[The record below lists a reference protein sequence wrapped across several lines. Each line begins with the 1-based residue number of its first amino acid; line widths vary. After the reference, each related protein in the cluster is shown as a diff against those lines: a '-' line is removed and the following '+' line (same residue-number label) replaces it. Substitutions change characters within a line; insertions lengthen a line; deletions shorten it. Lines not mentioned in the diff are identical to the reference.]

1 MHKLP
6 TENLYFN
13 MKKLSLYI
21 FLVLMWC
28 NVGFAEKISFL
39 DIKIGD
45 KITDHF
51 TSNQIN
57 KYYMDDE
64 ENTTNSKGERVY
76 GREVI
81 YSFIAIANDREIFK
95 EDYSNSG
102 IQIYYK
108 NETDKI
114 VSFGKVDMATNLN
127 NCILERN
134 KDASNYKKKNRITS
148 LFNKDEGT
156 HKFPDGMA
164 DHYVSFSGKEKFF
177 SFRCYVYPDGAIT
190 KRYQVGTY
198 KFNDYVFEKFNN

>member
-1 MHKLP
+1 MTL
-6 TENLYFN
+6 
-13 MKKLSLYI
+13 MKQLSLYI

-81 YSFIAIANDREIFK
+81 YSFLAIIDDREIFK

-102 IQIYYK
+102 IQIYYE

-114 VSFGKVDMATNLN
+114 VSFGKVDMATDLSS
-127 NCILERN
+127 CIIERN
-134 KDASNYKKKNRITS
+134 KDVANYTKKNRITS
-148 LFNKDEGT
+148 LFNKDEDT
-156 HKFPDGMA
+156 HKFPDGMV
-164 DHYVSFSGKEKFF
+164 DHYVSFYGKDKLF
-177 SFRCYVYPDGAIT
+177 SFRCYVYPDGDIT
-190 KRYQVGTY
+190 KRFQAGTW
-198 KFNDYVFEKFNN
+198 KFNEYIFEKFNN

>member
-1 MHKLP
+1 MLSQIVIA
-6 TENLYFN
+6 

-21 FLVLMWC
+21 FLVLMFC

-81 YSFIAIANDREIFK
+81 YSFLAIIDDREIFK

-102 IQIYYK
+102 IQIYYE
-108 NETDKI
+108 ND
-114 VSFGKVDMATNLN
+114 NLQN
-127 NCILERN
+127 ISI
-134 KDASNYKKKNRITS
+134 SNY
-148 LFNKDEGT
+148 LKDVIC
-156 HKFPDGMA
+156 
-164 DHYVSFSGKEKFF
+164 VSQE
-177 SFRCYVYPDGAIT
+177 T
-190 KRYQVGTY
+190 KRPFFKSVYQ
-198 KFNDYVFEKFNN
+198 

>member
-1 MHKLP
+1 MTL
-6 TENLYFN
+6 

-28 NVGFAEKISFL
+28 NVGFAEEISFL

-57 KYYMDDE
+57 KHYMDDE
-64 ENTTNSKGERVY
+64 ENTTNLKGERVY

-81 YSFIAIANDREIFK
+81 YSFIVIIDDREIFK

-114 VSFGKVDMATNLN
+114 VSFGKVDIATDLRS
-127 NCILERN
+127 CIVERN
-134 KDASNYKKKNRITS
+134 KDVANYKKKNRITS
-148 LFNKDEGT
+148 LFNKDEDT

-177 SFRCYVYPDGAIT
+177 SFRCYVYPDGNIT
-190 KRYQVGTY
+190 KRYQVETY
-198 KFNDYVFEKFNN
+198 EFNDYVFKKFNN